1 MIGDVREAV
10 EQPEQSHCRLVMLGT
25 QKCAAGANMPNSE
38 LLIPWNKVKPINI
51 CLQAGL
57 HIS

>member
-10 EQPEQSHCRLVMLGT
+10 EKPELSHWRLVMMGT

-38 LLIPWNKVKPINI
+38 F
-51 CLQAGL
+51 
-57 HIS
+57 SF